1 MKKRLVLDY
10 YICLRSG
17 RRATHYCNAVEILDY
32 KEQFCNSSRL
42 HFHYHRFSAK
52 FQKVEIQRSQC
63 WSGTKRHLSKS
74 YIKKNSCEKVL
85 SLLMWQF
92 HSENSGGLAS
102 CYTSYM
108 LICGLKC
115 VASAELTEKISSYNL
130 HINTY
135 SYV

>member
-1 MKKRLVLDY
+1 MDVEQP
-10 YICLRSG
+10 ITVMQLRSWTTKSSF
-17 RRATHYCNAVEILDY
+17 ATAVGYIFITTALVRSF
-32 KEQFCNSSRL
+32 KRSKFKG
-42 HFHYHRFSAK
+42 HSAGVGQRGI
-52 FQKVEIQRSQC
+52 FQRVI
-63 WSGTKRHLSKS
+63 SKK
-74 YIKKNSCEKVL
+74 ISCEKVP